1 MANLSTQYNVYEIH
15 FIKNKYL
22 RPNRNIFFSFVLL
35 RLRKDT
41 KMNSEVLR
49 VFAECSSSVLFEY
62 AVEILARCRLKRD
75 KKRSFFSF
83 KTFWFF
89 STYLILNLYFLAMFI
104 PTLYLSENS
113 GPSLLTSPVSRMIPF
128 GRKPNNVWSRLIDEK
143 ITSSI
148 RYNNNS
154 IQ

>member
-83 KTFWFF
+83 KTFCFHLFNTQFIF
-89 STYLILNLYFLAMFI
+89 SSNVYPNLVFV
-104 PTLYLSENS
+104 
-113 GPSLLTSPVSRMIPF
+113 GKF
-128 GRKPNNVWSRLIDEK
+128 GTKSID
-143 ITSSI
+143 IARVAHDTF
-148 RYNNNS
+148 R
-154 IQ
+154 